1 MATAIPTHRFTLS
14 TNVVNKL
21 NEFARGEL
29 SGSKRRSEMDALW
42 QRFVQANANLFD
54 EETRRLRNIGYTGDL
69 NTKMYRSVLYYRKPT
84 EDGSDRRGNTEP
96 QERREYIATP
106 SDLLPIM
113 DEHIEAHCFGESP
126 LSPAAGWAHFQAQ
139 KAADLEIA
147 QQAITGSDL
156 LSANDA
162 LTKLK
167 KTYKNRHFL
176 QRKRRQQEA
185 TIAARLSNES

>member
-1 MATAIPTHRFTLS
+1 MATLIPTHRFTLS

-21 NEFARGEL
+21 NEFARSEL

-69 NTKMYRSVLYYRKPT
+69 NTKMYRSVLYYRKPN
-84 EDGSDRRGNTEP
+84 EDGSERRGNGEP

-113 DEHIEAHCFGESP
+113 DEHIETQCFGENP

-156 LSANDA
+156 LSSNDA

-167 KTYKNRHFL
+167 ETYKNRHFL
-176 QRKRRQQEA
+176 QRRRRQQEA
-185 TIAARLSNES
+185 TIAARLSNQS